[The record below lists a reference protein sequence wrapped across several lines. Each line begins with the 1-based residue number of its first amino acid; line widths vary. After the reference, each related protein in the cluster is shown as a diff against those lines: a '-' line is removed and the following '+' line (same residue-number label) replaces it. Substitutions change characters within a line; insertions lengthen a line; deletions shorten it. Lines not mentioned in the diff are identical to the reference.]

1 MLSIFSQ
8 RRIVV
13 LAFSVLSNWVG
24 LGSLLDSLDYL
35 DLTSL
40 GLGGGESSGIT
51 IVLST
56 SNNQKSLSDLDLE
69 ELTNEVDGLETL
81 AKEMEVCS

>member
-8 RRIVV
+8 RDIVV
-13 LAFSVLSNWVG
+13 LAFPLLSNWVG

-40 GLGGGESSGIT
+40 GLGGGESSGRKI
-51 IVLST
+51 
-56 SNNQKSLSDLDLE
+56 SLSKGNSQFLP
-69 ELTNEVDGLETL
+69 
-81 AKEMEVCS
+81 

>member
-1 MLSIFSQ
+1 MLSVFSQ
-8 RRIVV
+8 RDIVV

-40 GLGGGESSGIT
+40 GLGEGESSGDKIRC
-51 IVLST
+51 
-56 SNNQKSLSDLDLE
+56 NNR
-69 ELTNEVDGLETL
+69 
-81 AKEMEVCS
+81 

>member
-1 MLSIFSQ
+1 MLSVFSQ
-8 RRIVV
+8 RDIVV

-40 GLGGGESSGIT
+40 GLGGGESSGRT
-51 IVLST
+51 IFLST
-56 SNNQKSLSDLDLE
+56 GNYHHLLQI
-69 ELTNEVDGLETL
+69 
-81 AKEMEVCS
+81 